1 MLAFST
7 VVSESDRCVIASTS
21 PRWTEGLFESDILFT
36 SLSEES
42 IRTGTSL
49 TKSPGS
55 VGFKTRFT
63 DGDGIPGVVPSKLIA
78 EATTTTVAGSPKLIQ
93 RESVGIS
100 WQIPLFLREAMNIE
114 IETGE
119 QAPERVSRVSARYCG
134 SAGASPS
141 HVILKSAEPQ
151 SSGHNALSGCMVDA

>member
-1 MLAFST
+1 MVAFST
-7 VVSESDRCVIASTS
+7 VVSESDRCVMASTS

-78 EATTTTVAGSPKLIQ
+78 EATTTPVAGRPKLIQ

-100 WQIPLFLREAMNIE
+100 WQIPLSLRPLRQQM
-114 IETGE
+114 TTY
-119 QAPERVSRVSARYCG
+119 PRTSVMSPVLSAN
-134 SAGASPS
+134 ASVGLP
-141 HVILKSAEPQ
+141 
-151 SSGHNALSGCMVDA
+151 N